1 MEEIVGTHKTFQ
13 FHIAACTKLDPTR
26 PPLRPNRANHSL
38 RDSEPIFWQ
47 PRFRHSRVLGTHK
60 TFQFHIAACTKL
72 DPTRPTDSSARV
84 ACSMPQQL
92 VKTASLMSSTGIGP
106 RSYHTTPRP
115 GPGTPTLYFVAQR
128 RRYLHTSSPHRN
140 MHCGC
145 TRHVNCRT
153 FPRSLPQHAALYRTC
168 SRASAPFGPA
178 LQRWRLP
185 RTAAHHSPRLA
196 KQPACSTGFSLHNH
210 TVLQKP
216 SWRWR
221 AVANAKTHHKTGYI
235 PRSVAPQ

>member
-1 MEEIVGTHKTFQ
+1 MEEIV
-13 FHIAACTKLDPTR
+13 
-26 PPLRPNRANHSL
+26 
-38 RDSEPIFWQ
+38 
-47 PRFRHSRVLGTHK
+47 GTHK

-115 GPGTPTLYFVAQR
+115 GPGTPTLYLVAQR